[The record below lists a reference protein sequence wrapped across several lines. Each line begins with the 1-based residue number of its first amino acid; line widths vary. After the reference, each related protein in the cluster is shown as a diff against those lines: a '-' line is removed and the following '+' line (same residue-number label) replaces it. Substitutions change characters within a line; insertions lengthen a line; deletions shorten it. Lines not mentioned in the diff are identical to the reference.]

1 MNAEGAR
8 IVTEIAALLRR
19 IRALSEQ
26 GLYADPGER
35 AAILAEK
42 EDLLARIK
50 KINPGHDEKAPPP
63 GR

>member
-1 MNAEGAR
+1 MNTEGR
-8 IVTEIAALLRR
+8 PTIHEIAALVRR
-19 IRALSEQ
+19 IRALSKQ
-26 GLYADPGER
+26 GLYADPDER

-42 EDLLARIK
+42 EDLLARIR